1 MIFHPPPRVMKMKT
15 KVKKCGL
22 IKLKIFCTAKE
33 LGVAGLGETINKM
46 KRQPSEWENI
56 FENDV
61 TGKGLLSN
69 IQGFHE
75 AHHIYVHI
83 FIYYAQYIL

>member
-1 MIFHPPPRVMKMKT
+1 MKT
-15 KVKKCGL
+15 KVKNWGL
-22 IKLKIFCTAKE
+22 IKLKSFCTAKAV
-33 LGVAGLGETINKM
+33 GVAGVGETINKM

-75 AHHIYVHI
+75 AHHIYMYI
-83 FIYYAQYIL
+83 FIMHNIFYKK